1 MISSDDVDSIR
12 NQLYELR
19 DEIVGHVK
27 TKDDHLLRKLEKA
40 ILDSLDIADDL
51 RIDALD
57 SEDEEEWDS
66 AAEDDEE

>member
-1 MISSDDVDSIR
+1 MISSNDVDSIR

-51 RIDALD
+51 RIDAMD
-57 SEDEEEWDS
+57 AEDEEEWDS
-66 AAEDDEE
+66 AEDYEE